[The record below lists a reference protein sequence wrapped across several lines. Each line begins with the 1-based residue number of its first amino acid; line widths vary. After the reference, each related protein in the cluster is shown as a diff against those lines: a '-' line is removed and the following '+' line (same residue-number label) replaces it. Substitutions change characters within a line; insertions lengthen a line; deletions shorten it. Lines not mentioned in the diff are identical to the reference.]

1 MISNYNII
9 ELEYIYRIKQL
20 AGDEMKNFFKAK
32 IEIIPFDEEDIVT
45 ESTGSGESAKDPD
58 MDESGWHLF
67 G

>member
-1 MISNYNII
+1 
-9 ELEYIYRIKQL
+9 
-20 AGDEMKNFFKAK
+20 MKNFFKAK

-45 ESTGSGESAKDPD
+45 ESGSSGESTKDPD

>member
-1 MISNYNII
+1 
-9 ELEYIYRIKQL
+9 
-20 AGDEMKNFFKAK
+20 MKNFFKAK

-58 MDESGWHLF
+58 MDGSGWHLF

>member
-1 MISNYNII
+1 
-9 ELEYIYRIKQL
+9 
-20 AGDEMKNFFKAK
+20 MKNFFKAK

-58 MDESGWHLF
+58 MDESGWHWF

>member
-1 MISNYNII
+1 
-9 ELEYIYRIKQL
+9 
-20 AGDEMKNFFKAK
+20 MKNFFKAK

-45 ESTGSGESAKDPD
+45 ESTGSSSESVKDPD

>member
-1 MISNYNII
+1 
-9 ELEYIYRIKQL
+9 
-20 AGDEMKNFFKAK
+20 MKKFFKAK

-45 ESTGSGESAKDPD
+45 ESTGSGESVKDPD